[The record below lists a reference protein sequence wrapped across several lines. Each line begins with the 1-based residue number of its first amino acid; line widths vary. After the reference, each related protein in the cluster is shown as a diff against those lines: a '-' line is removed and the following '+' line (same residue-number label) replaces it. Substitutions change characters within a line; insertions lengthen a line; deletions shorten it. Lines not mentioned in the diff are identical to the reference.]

1 MDLGKRLKK
10 LRQQANLSAKE
21 LSIMSGV
28 TRSLIS
34 ELETGKR
41 QSTSTD
47 TIAKLA
53 QALKVSPEY
62 FFDTQNQSSP
72 ELHRQLPRDI
82 LRFLQQDDSQAYIRI
97 AQRARDLG
105 LPPEFL
111 EEWLN
116 LLERHFGNLIAKTD
130 KLLLAESSISIRNT
144 PPE

>member
-21 LSIMSGV
+21 LSLMSGV

-53 QALKVSPEY
+53 DALQVSPDY
-62 FFDTQNQSSP
+62 FFDTPYKSSS
-72 ELHRQLPRDI
+72 ELYPQLPGDI
-82 LRFLQQDDSQAYIRI
+82 LRFLQQDDSHSYIRI
-97 AQRARDLG
+97 AQKARDLG

-116 LLERHFGNLIAKTD
+116 LYERYFG
-130 KLLLAESSISIRNT
+130 KLSHSR
-144 PPE
+144 

>member
-53 QALKVSPEY
+53 QALRISPEY
-62 FFDTQNQSSP
+62 FFETPNLSTP
-72 ELHRQLPRDI
+72 EIPRQLPRDI
-82 LRFLQQDDSQAYIRI
+82 LLFLQQDDSQPYIRI
-97 AQRARDLG
+97 AQKAQALG
-105 LPPEFL
+105 LPPALL
-111 EEWLN
+111 EEILM
-116 LLERHFGNLIAKTD
+116 LVERYSNILPHHSLGK
-130 KLLLAESSISIRNT
+130 
-144 PPE
+144 